1 MRDVGKVISV
11 SVFFVQV
18 GLQKDPRWAETNSN
32 IPPPPGRQDQSKAP
46 PQGQQ

>member
-11 SVFFVQV
+11 SVSFVQV

-32 IPPPPGRQDQSKAP
+32 IPPPRRQDQSKAP